1 MVGKDQAR
9 HEDRGSRDREDVGPQ
24 SASTMTSQFN
34 KGQPRKLDDW
44 GSLVALA
51 WGAGRALDYFE
62 TDKAVDAKRVGLEGA
77 LTLGQGD
84 AGDDGVRST
93 FAIACVSSSGQSGAK
108 LHRRKY
114 GETIENIVAASEYHW
129 MAGNYPKYAGRWDTL
144 PGGFSRADRALRP
157 ATGLHQRGQGARH
170 ES

>member
-1 MVGKDQAR
+1 
-9 HEDRGSRDREDVGPQ
+9 
-24 SASTMTSQFN
+24 MTSQFN

-44 GSLVALA
+44 GALVALA

-93 FAIACVSSSGQSGAK
+93 VRDRLRQLIGAERREAAPPLVRRDDREHRGRERISLDGGQLSQV
-108 LHRRKY
+108 RRTL
-114 GETIENIVAASEYHW
+114 GHT
-129 MAGNYPKYAGRWDTL
+129 AGWILT
-144 PGGFSRADRALRP
+144 S
-157 ATGLHQRGQGARH
+157 
-170 ES
+170 